1 MRSIGA
7 RIAIWYAFAATLSLL
22 GLSLGGY
29 LLLERHLFDGL
40 DLLNESEFQQISSR
54 LGPEYQ
60 DISEPFIE
68 MRIRET
74 TELASTLFYIEIQKP
89 AGSIVFRSSN
99 LKNFQIPLHEEQ
111 NKFNAFVEEIGE
123 VRVATFQMQPF
134 QAIIATPLQPVR
146 NVMQSYVKVCA
157 ALLMGMLI
165 ASLIIGLV
173 ISRML
178 LTPIR
183 NIRDTAN
190 RIRFDNLS
198 ERIQV
203 NKAEDEVTDLSL
215 LLNQM
220 FDRIEASFTQVNR
233 FTAEAS
239 HELRTPLTLIRLH
252 AESIVR
258 DESIAAKPRETAQTL
273 IEEVDRLTQ
282 IIDNLLFLSRADA
295 QVVNLDFQL
304 NSVTRFLENFKQD
317 AIVLAEHS
325 GKHFE
330 LELNLNHDL
339 TVHFDPKTM
348 RQVLLNLLSNAIH
361 ASPVKGYILLTSC
374 FKNDHWHLC
383 MEDEGP
389 GLNPMQCEQV
399 FGRFVRFSN
408 LKDQSQGSGLG
419 LAICNSIVQLHN
431 GKIRASASQKLSGL
445 KIEITIPVEA
455 QSFFA

>member
-74 TELASTLFYIEIQKP
+74 TELASTLFYIEILRP
-89 AGSIVFRSSN
+89 AGNIVFRSSN
-99 LKNFQIPLHEEQ
+99 LKNSQIPLHEEQ
-111 NKFNAFVEEIGE
+111 NKFNAFVEDIGE

-146 NVMQSYVKVCA
+146 TVMQSYVKVCA

-173 ISRML
+173 ISQML

-190 RIRFDNLS
+190 RIRFDNLG

-203 NKAEDEVTDLSL
+203 NKAEDEVTDLAV

-252 AESIVR
+252 AESFVR
-258 DESIAAKPRETAQTL
+258 DESISAKPRETAQTL

-295 QVVNLDFQL
+295 QVVNLDFQQ

-317 AIVLAEHS
+317 AMVLAEHS
-325 GKHFE
+325 GQHFE
-330 LELNLNHDL
+330 LELNENQNL
-339 TVHFDPKTM
+339 TAQFDPKTI

-361 ASPVKGYILLTSC
+361 ASPPTGRILLTSF
-374 FKNDHWHLC
+374 FKDEHWHLC

-389 GLNPMQCEQV
+389 GLNPLQCEQV

-431 GKIRASASQKLSGL
+431 GKIRASASEKLSGL
-445 KIEITIPVEA
+445 KIEITIPVETH
-455 QSFFA
+455 SFFA

>member
-1 MRSIGA
+1 MKSIGA
-7 RIAIWYAFAATLSLL
+7 RIAIWYAFAATISLIILSI
-22 GLSLGGY
+22 GGY
-29 LLLERHLFDGL
+29 VLLERHLFDGL

-60 DISEPFIE
+60 SISEPFIE

-74 TELASTLFYIEIQKP
+74 TESASTLFYIEIQRP
-89 AGSIVFRSSN
+89 TGGIIFRSSN
-99 LKNFQIPLHEEQ
+99 LKNSQISLEEDRT
-111 NKFNAFVEEIGE
+111 KFIALVDDIGE
-123 VRVATFQMQPF
+123 VRVATFPMSPF

-157 ALLMGMLI
+157 ALLMAMLI
-165 ASLIIGLV
+165 ASLSIGLV

-178 LTPIR
+178 LAPIR

-198 ERIQV
+198 ERIHV
-203 NKAEDEVTDLSL
+203 DKAEDEVTDLAL

-239 HELRTPLTLIRLH
+239 HELRTPLTLVRLH

-258 DESIAAKPRETAQTL
+258 DDSISAKPRETAQTL

-295 QVVNLDFQL
+295 QMVSLDLQSH
-304 NSVTRFLENFKQD
+304 SVKKFLENFKQD
-317 AIVLAEHS
+317 AMVLAEYS
-325 GKHFE
+325 GKVFE
-330 LELNLNHDL
+330 IQLSENRDSN
-339 TVHFDPKTM
+339 FDPKTM
-348 RQVLLNLLSNAIH
+348 RQVLLNLLSNALQ
-361 ASPVKGYILLTSC
+361 ASPEKGRILLSS
-374 FKNDHWHLC
+374 FFIENHWRLT
-383 MEDEGP
+383 MEDQGT
-389 GLNPMQCEQV
+389 GLTPAQCEQI

-419 LAICNSIVQLHN
+419 LAICSSIVQLHN
-431 GKIRASASQKLSGL
+431 GKICATSSEKLSGL
-445 KIEITIPVEA
+445 KIEITIPV
-455 QSFFA
+455 

>member
-74 TELASTLFYIEIQKP
+74 TELASTLFYIEIQRP
-89 AGSIVFRSSN
+89 LGNIVFRSSN
-99 LKNFQIPLHEEQ
+99 LKNSQIPLHEEQ
-111 NKFNAFVEEIGE
+111 SKFNAYVEDIGE

-146 NVMQSYVKVCA
+146 TVMQSYVKVCA

-173 ISRML
+173 ISQML

-190 RIRFDNLS
+190 RIRFDNLG

-203 NKAEDEVTDLSL
+203 NKAEDEVTDLAV

-252 AESIVR
+252 AESFVR
-258 DESIAAKPRETAQTL
+258 DESISAKPRETAQTL

-295 QVVNLDFQL
+295 QVVNLDVQQ
-304 NSVTRFLENFKQD
+304 NSVSRFLENFKQD
-317 AIVLAEHS
+317 AMVLAEHS
-325 GKHFE
+325 GQHFE
-330 LELNLNHDL
+330 LELNQNQDL
-339 TVHFDPKTM
+339 TAHFDPKTM

-361 ASPVKGYILLTSC
+361 ASPPTGRILLTSF
-374 FKNDHWHLC
+374 FKDEHWHLC

-389 GLNPMQCEQV
+389 GLNPLQCEQV
-399 FGRFVRFSN
+399 FGRFVRFSI